1 MERSSSHD
9 VVAQITAQAQ
19 AQSDENKQNNMLRLF
34 RLAYFLFSREIPRTT
49 TNWHALVSTVSASLL
64 VGTFS

>member
-19 AQSDENKQNNMLRLF
+19 AQSDENKQNMLRLF
-34 RLAYFLFSREIPRTT
+34 RLAYFLFSREIPHTT